1 MERRSGIHYAVE
13 LLFDPEAEAAV
24 LDVWRAIRDRTGSS
38 VLFDLASRPHVTLA
52 VHDERDAPQLD
63 RAVRAFTAHPVPFE
77 LASAGTFP
85 GDEGV
90 AFLAPVVTDEILEL
104 HSRWHA
110 ASPGSHEL
118 YRPGGWV
125 PHCTVGILLEGPARS
140 EALEVA
146 RRALPISG
154 RFQEVTLIRFERT
167 LQPVECLVRV
177 PLRGAEGLTTY
188 SRD

>member
-1 MERRSGIHYAVE
+1 MSRSSGVLCAVE

-24 LDVWRAIRDRTGSS
+24 LEVWREIRSRTGSS

-63 RAVRAFTAHPVPFE
+63 RAVRAFAAPATPVV
-77 LASAGTFP
+77 LGSAGTFP

-90 AFLAPVVTDEILEL
+90 AFLAPVVTREILGL

-110 ASPGSHEL
+110 ESPGSHDL
-118 YRPGGWV
+118 YRPGRWV
-125 PHCTVGILLEGPARS
+125 PHCTVGILLQGPALS
-140 EALEVA
+140 EALEIA
-146 RRALPISG
+146 RRALPVSG
-154 RFQEVTLIRFERT
+154 RFAEVTLIRLERM

-177 PLRGAEGLTTY
+177 PL
-188 SRD
+188 S